1 MQKKII
7 VLGKNGQLGEEIVN
21 FFKKKGVKIIPL
33 NSKQCNLENL
43 NFVHKLKKINPDII
57 INCAA
62 FTKVDHAE
70 INKKKCNR
78 INNIAV
84 GEIANFSRKNNILFF
99 HFSTDYVFGNMT
111 KPIAEDAKKNPL
123 NFYGKTKLLGE
134 RKIINSKCNY
144 IIVRTSGVYSNQNEN
159 FPSKIV
165 ELMNR
170 NNELKVVN
178 NQYISTT
185 SVKTISKIVYLL
197 LKKKYVNKIYH
208 VSDREKTTWYNIAN
222 FIKKKI
228 SKKKNIRCIVKK
240 IKSSKFKTLA
250 KRPLFSYL
258 DCTKVEKELNLKLP
272 NWKIQMEKQINYIIK
287 KR

>member
-1 MQKKII
+1 MKKKII

-21 FFKKKGVKIIPL
+21 FFKKKGVKITPL
-33 NSKQCNLENL
+33 NSRQCNLEHL
-43 NFVHKLKKINPDII
+43 NFVSKIKKKKPDII

-62 FTKVDHAE
+62 FTKVDLAE

-84 GEIANFSRKNNILFF
+84 GKIADFSKKNNILFF
-99 HFSTDYVFGNMT
+99 HFSTDYVFGNMS
-111 KPIAEDAKKNPL
+111 KPIIEETKKNPL

-144 IIVRTSGVYSNQNEN
+144 IIIRTSGVYSNQKEN
-159 FPSKIV
+159 FPNKII
-165 ELMNR
+165 ELMNSK
-170 NNELKVVN
+170 NELKVVS
-178 NQYISTT
+178 NQQISPT
-185 SVKTISKIVYLL
+185 SVKTISKVAYLL
-197 LKKKYVNKIYH
+197 LKKKYINKIYH
-208 VSDREKTTWYNIAN
+208 VSDREKTTWYDIAN

-228 SKKKNIRCIVKK
+228 SRKKKIKCIMKK

-272 NWKIQMEKQINYIIK
+272 NWKIQMEEQINFIIK
-287 KR
+287 KK

>member
-7 VLGKNGQLGEEIVN
+7 VLGKNGQLGEEIIN

-99 HFSTDYVFGNMT
+99 HFSTDYVFGNMN

-178 NQYISTT
+178 NQYISPT

>member
-99 HFSTDYVFGNMT
+99 HFSTDYVFGNMN

-178 NQYISTT
+178 NQYISPT

>member
-99 HFSTDYVFGNMT
+99 HFSTVYVFGNMN

-178 NQYISTT
+178 NQYISPT

-228 SKKKNIRCIVKK
+228 SKKKNIRCNVKK

>member
-7 VLGKNGQLGEEIVN
+7 VLGKNGQLGEEIIN

-99 HFSTDYVFGNMT
+99 HFSTDYVFGNMN

-178 NQYISTT
+178 NQYISPT

-258 DCTKVEKELNLKLP
+258 DCTKIEKELNLKLP